1 MALFGYLLDE
11 FSHAICQ
18 QNFVHAVSVLFYSH
32 DLFVEIIEYK
42 SHVMGPA
49 QVAVG
54 FLDLLGDLPAG
65 SQPFKI
71 QVTVVINHRVIKVK
85 HK

>member
-1 MALFGYLLDE
+1 MALIGYLLDE
-11 FSHAICQ
+11 FSAEFRSCSLGI
-18 QNFVHAVSVLFYSH
+18 VFYSH
-32 DLFVEIIEYK
+32 ELFVEIIEYK
-42 SHVMGPA
+42 SYVMGPA

-65 SQPFKI
+65 SQPFTI